1 MYLNENY
8 NPYSESSESETPV
21 QNGAKVKKQKTHKKG
36 HFKKF
41 IAWICT
47 AVLLGGFAGAAF
59 YGVYYAGSK
68 VIPVKQNKTSI
79 SSTANTGNN
88 SSGTQVSSTDTKKE
102 IKATVMDVSELV
114 DSVITSVVAIS
125 GEVTSYNY
133 GFFGGE
139 QQKSAVSGSGIII
152 GVNDDEVI
160 IVTNAHVIDGVDEGT
175 IKVKL
180 YDGTELNAYV
190 KGSKTAYDLAVIAV
204 KKSDVPSDAVYSVA
218 TLGDSTKIKV
228 GESAIVVGNAMGTG
242 ISVTTGIVS
251 ALNKTITVSNTE
263 YKDLIQTDAAINPGN
278 SGGALFNAEGE
289 VMGISSVKLST
300 TSVEGMG
307 YAISVSSVK
316 EVIEELSLMA
326 ARKKYSEDERG
337 YLGITGVTISS
348 QISKEYGYPEGVL
361 VRSVADNSGAD
372 NAGIVKNDII
382 KSVDGESVETFDSL
396 REMMS
401 YYKVGEDVEVVY
413 CRLNDKGEYDEKT
426 VTVTLTAKS

>member
-8 NPYSESSESETPV
+8 NPYSESAESETPV
-21 QNGAKVKKQKTHKKG
+21 QNGAKVKKQKPHKKG
-36 HFKKF
+36 TLKKF

-68 VIPVKQNKTSI
+68 VIPVKQNKTTI

-133 GFFGGE
+133 GFFGNE

-152 GVNDDEVI
+152 GVNDDEII

-180 YDGTELNAYV
+180 YDDTELSAYV

-300 TSVEGMG
+300 TSVEWDMQFL
-307 YAISVSSVK
+307 YH
-316 EVIEELSLMA
+316 LL
-326 ARKKYSEDERG
+326 RK
-337 YLGITGVTISS
+337 L
-348 QISKEYGYPEGVL
+348 
-361 VRSVADNSGAD
+361 
-372 NAGIVKNDII
+372 
-382 KSVDGESVETFDSL
+382 
-396 REMMS
+396 
-401 YYKVGEDVEVVY
+401 
-413 CRLNDKGEYDEKT
+413 
-426 VTVTLTAKS
+426 

>member
-8 NPYSESSESETPV
+8 NPYSESGEGETPV
-21 QNGAKVKKQKTHKKG
+21 QNEAKVKKQKPHKKG
-36 HFKKF
+36 FFKKF
-41 IAWICT
+41 ISWICA
-47 AVLLGGFAGAAF
+47 AVLLGGVAGAAF

-68 VIPVKQNKTSI
+68 VIPVKQSKTTT

-88 SSGTQVSSTDTKKE
+88 GSGTQVSTTETKKD

-114 DSVITSVVAIS
+114 ESVISSVVAIS
-125 GEVTSYNY
+125 GDVTSYNY
-133 GFFGGE
+133 GFFGSE
-139 QQKSAVSGSGIII
+139 QQKSTVSGSGIII
-152 GVNDDEVI
+152 GDNDDEVI
-160 IVTNAHVIDGVDEGT
+160 IVTNAHVIDGVDDGS

-180 YDGTELNAYV
+180 YDETELNAYV
-190 KGSKTAYDLAVIAV
+190 KGSKSAYDLAVIAV
-204 KKSDVPSDAVYSVA
+204 KKSDVPSDAVYTVA

-251 ALNKTITVSNTE
+251 ALNKTVTASNTE
-263 YKDLIQTDAAINPGN
+263 YKNLIQTDAAINPGN

-316 EVIEELSLMA
+316 EVIEELSLMTA
-326 ARKKYSEDERG
+326 KEKYSEDERG
-337 YLGITGVTISS
+337 YLGVTGVTISS
-348 QISKEYGYPEGVL
+348 QISQEYGYPEGVL
-361 VRSVADNSGAD
+361 VRTVAENSGAD
-372 NAGIVKNDII
+372 NAGIIKNDII
-382 KSVDGESVETFDSL
+382 KSVDGETVETFDGL

-401 YYKVGEDVEVVY
+401 YYKAGEEVEVVY
-413 CRLNDKGEYDEKT
+413 YRLNDKGEYEENT
-426 VTVTLTAKS
+426 VTITLTAKS

>member
-8 NPYSESSESETPV
+8 NPYSESAESETPV

-68 VIPVKQNKTSI
+68 VIPVKQNKTTI
-79 SSTANTGNN
+79 SSTANNGNN

-152 GVNDDEVI
+152 GVNDD
-160 IVTNAHVIDGVDEGT
+160 
-175 IKVKL
+175 
-180 YDGTELNAYV
+180 
-190 KGSKTAYDLAVIAV
+190 
-204 KKSDVPSDAVYSVA
+204 VYSVA

>member
-8 NPYSESSESETPV
+8 NPYSESAESETPV

-68 VIPVKQNKTSI
+68 VIPVKQNKTTI
-79 SSTANTGNN
+79 SSTANNGNN

-160 IVTNAHVIDGVDEGT
+160 FVTNAHVIDGVDEGT

-180 YDGTELNAYV
+180 YDGTELSAYV

-316 EVIEELSLMA
+316 EVIEELSNSKNAKVLYELNRFPVIFASAHVSPFANAWLNRVSGILLPVGLFLWFRMWKF
-326 ARKKYSEDERG
+326 RLRLFRDMKQIVSSCQKER
-337 YLGITGVTISS
+337 
-348 QISKEYGYPEGVL
+348 EYINEILPQT
-361 VRSVADNSGAD
+361 
-372 NAGIVKNDII
+372 DI
-382 KSVDGESVETFDSL
+382 KL
-396 REMMS
+396 
-401 YYKVGEDVEVVY
+401 
-413 CRLNDKGEYDEKT
+413 EK
-426 VTVTLTAKS
+426 

>member
-8 NPYSESSESETPV
+8 NPYSESAESETPV
-21 QNGAKVKKQKTHKKG
+21 QNGAKVKKQKPHKKG
-36 HFKKF
+36 FFKKF

-68 VIPVKQNKTSI
+68 VIPVKQNKTAT

-133 GFFGGE
+133 GFFGSE

-160 IVTNAHVIDGVDEGT
+160 IVTNAHVIDGVNEGT

-180 YDGTELNAYV
+180 YDGTELSAYV
-190 KGSKTAYDLAVIAV
+190 KGSKSAYDLAVIAV

-218 TLGDSTKIKV
+218 TLGD
-228 GESAIVVGNAMGTG
+228 
-242 ISVTTGIVS
+242 
-251 ALNKTITVSNTE
+251 
-263 YKDLIQTDAAINPGN
+263 
-278 SGGALFNAEGE
+278 
-289 VMGISSVKLST
+289 
-300 TSVEGMG
+300 
-307 YAISVSSVK
+307 
-316 EVIEELSLMA
+316 
-326 ARKKYSEDERG
+326 
-337 YLGITGVTISS
+337 
-348 QISKEYGYPEGVL
+348 
-361 VRSVADNSGAD
+361 
-372 NAGIVKNDII
+372 
-382 KSVDGESVETFDSL
+382 
-396 REMMS
+396 
-401 YYKVGEDVEVVY
+401 
-413 CRLNDKGEYDEKT
+413 
-426 VTVTLTAKS
+426 

>member
-8 NPYSESSESETPV
+8 NPYSESAESETPV
-21 QNGAKVKKQKTHKKG
+21 HNEAKVKKQKPHKKG
-36 HFKKF
+36 FFKKF

-68 VIPVKQNKTSI
+68 VIPVKQNKTAT

-114 DSVITSVVAIS
+114 DS

-133 GFFGGE
+133 GFFGSE

-160 IVTNAHVIDGVDEGT
+160 IVTNAHVIDGVNEGT

-180 YDGTELNAYV
+180 YDGTELSAYV
-190 KGSKTAYDLAVIAV
+190 KGSKSAYDLAVIAV

-251 ALNKTITVSNTE
+251 ALNKTVTASNTE

-316 EVIEELSLMA
+316 EVIEELSLMT

-372 NAGIVKNDII
+372 DAGIVKNDII

-396 REMMS
+396 REMLS
-401 YYKVGEDVEVVY
+401 YYKVGEEVEVVY
-413 CRLNDKGEYDEKT
+413 CRLNDKGEYDENT